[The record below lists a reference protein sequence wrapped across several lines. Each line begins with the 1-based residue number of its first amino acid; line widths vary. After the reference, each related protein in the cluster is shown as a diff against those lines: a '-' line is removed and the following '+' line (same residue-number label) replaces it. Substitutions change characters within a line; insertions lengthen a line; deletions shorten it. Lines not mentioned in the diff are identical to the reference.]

1 MGHKTNSL
9 IKFKQNIF
17 SKKLLIYKVQIEF
30 SKEFLEIK
38 DNQINIGIKSKPVK
52 GEANKEIIKKIA
64 KHFGVSTMLVQI
76 KSGHKS
82 SKKIVE
88 ILQ

>member
-9 IKFKQNIF
+9 IKFKQSIF
-17 SKKLLIYKVQIEF
+17 SKKLLIYKVKVEF

-38 DNQINIGIKSKPVK
+38 DNQISIGVKSKPVK
-52 GEANKEIIKKIA
+52 GEANKEIIKKLA
-64 KHFGVSTMLVQI
+64 KHFGVSTTLVQI

-82 SKKIVE
+82 REKIVE

>member
-1 MGHKTNSL
+1 M
-9 IKFKQNIF
+9 
-17 SKKLLIYKVQIEF
+17 IYKVLVEF
-30 SKEFLEIK
+30 FKEFLEIQ

-52 GEANKEIIKKIA
+52 GEANKEIIKKLA
-64 KHFGVSTMLVQI
+64 KHFGISTALVHI

-82 SKKIVE
+82 QQKIIE

>member
-1 MGHKTNSL
+1 
-9 IKFKQNIF
+9 
-17 SKKLLIYKVQIEF
+17 LIYKVKVEF
-30 SKEFLEIK
+30 SKEFLEIEN
-38 DNQINIGIKSKPVK
+38 DQINIGIKSKPIK

-64 KHFGVSTMLVQI
+64 KHFKISTSLVQI

-82 SKKIVE
+82 SEKIIK

>member
-1 MGHKTNSL
+1 M
-9 IKFKQNIF
+9 
-17 SKKLLIYKVQIEF
+17 EF

-38 DNQINIGIKSKPVK
+38 ENQINIGIKSNPIK
-52 GEANKEIIKKIA
+52 GEANKEIIKKLA
-64 KHFGVSTMLVQI
+64 KYFRVSTTLVQI

-82 SKKIVE
+82 REKIIE